1 MRKFDICM
9 QLSGIISRTVEAE
22 TEEEA
27 EEIAKSLAYGQ
38 DWNDMSCPE
47 VDVLDVEVIDA

>member
-1 MRKFDICM
+1 MHKFDICM
-9 QLSGIISRTVEAE
+9 QLSGIISCTVEAE

>member
-1 MRKFDICM
+1 MHKFDICM
-9 QLSGIISRTVEAE
+9 QLSGIISCTVEAE
-22 TEEEA
+22 NEEDA